1 MPRVMGVLTHIDT
14 LPQKQI
20 KKQKKKIKHR
30 FGVEICK
37 VVDIFKQLNFVSIF
51 NIFILSNKVQ
61 VMIQI
66 LKRTTV

>member
-37 VVDIFKQLNFVSIF
+37 VVYISKQLNCVQII
-51 NIFILSNKVQ
+51 NIFIFSNKV
-61 VMIQI
+61 
-66 LKRTTV
+66 